1 MHCFIIFWGHSTTK
15 LQGQDELRARAL
27 ECSFFSCVAI
37 GGLLS
42 GCPALVLRDHVDMA
56 HVAVGEIRGLSDR
69 HAVSALILYGMLNML
84 LPEPGSNAEGKRIL
98 DEAQAIFDSLQ
109 QKAPLVSAVLAFRR
123 QVEHLSKMAPDTFC
137 PSSPSSFSA
146 AAPASGYRRMSSY
159 DPPVVLSE
167 GAHTEEGDAI
177 LKGVELRKDAG
188 GIGGNQTMP
197 VLNVHPAYV
206 VADGERSTRTTS
218 AFCVL
223 CLLVT
228 GVIRMIGLFSDVGWI
243 ARVDSSRLDFRS
255 KSMSIARNNPPLP
268 TLTFLYHF
276 TLHNHFTVFF
286 VPQPCSLLSASCG
299 RKTTAA
305 AFA

>member
-1 MHCFIIFWGHSTTK
+1 MHCFITSWGRSSSG
-15 LQGQDELRARAL
+15 LQGQDILRARAL
-27 ECSFFSCVAI
+27 ECSFFSSVAI

-42 GCPALVLRDHVDMA
+42 GCPALMLRDHVDMA

-109 QKAPLVSAVLAFRR
+109 HKAPLVSAVLAFRR
-123 QVEHLSKMAPDTFC
+123 QVEHLSKMAADNFC
-137 PSSPSSFSA
+137 PSSPSSFSGLSSA
-146 AAPASGYRRMSSY
+146 AAAASAYRRMSSY

-206 VADGERSTRTTS
+206 VADGEQRTLITS
-218 AFCVL
+218 DYCIL
-223 CLLVT
+223 GLLVT
-228 GVIRMIGLFSDVGWI
+228 GDLRMFGLFSDVGSMT
-243 ARVDSSRLDFRS
+243 RVDSSRSDF
-255 KSMSIARNNPPLP
+255 
-268 TLTFLYHF
+268 
-276 TLHNHFTVFF
+276 
-286 VPQPCSLLSASCG
+286 
-299 RKTTAA
+299 
-305 AFA
+305 